1 MNHPIQPALGHSL
14 SPSIAPTPFSASVL
28 ANEPY
33 VRFAVTDIDGVC
45 RGKHL
50 SGEKVAGMLADGG
63 TIASALFGWDIADA
77 LYDNVSFTGFHTG
90 YPDVGLR
97 LDASTARQLPWDDNR
112 WLILGEHTQA
122 DGSPLPICPRQVL
135 KKVLK
140 KADAMGF
147 SAQVGME
154 FEWFVLKETELS
166 VREKGYRN
174 LETATQGL
182 TNYSPFRIDGQHG
195 FVRDL
200 FNYLP
205 AIGVPLEAL
214 HTEAGPG
221 NFEAAIRYGDALQ
234 AADRAVVFKQA
245 VREIGRRHGLLNTF
259 MAKFSTAYAGCGG
272 HMHQSLWKGG
282 VNAFHDA
289 SKQHGMSDTL
299 RHFIAGQLYL
309 LPQLFPLYAP
319 FINSYKRLVDG
330 NLAPVKPTWA
340 VDNRNVSL
348 RVIPGSASA
357 TRLETR
363 TPGADANPY
372 LAIAAALAS
381 GLYGIEH
388 QLELTQAAVTG
399 ADVGAEGL
407 ERLPRTLAEATDALD
422 RSTLARELLGDAFVT
437 HFVQTRQWEVRRFN
451 QAVTDWELQR
461 YLELV

>member
-1 MNHPIQPALGHSL
+1 MTTPSKPFHPDQLTGE
-14 SPSIAPTPFSASVL
+14 PF
-28 ANEPY
+28 

-50 SGEKVAGMLADGG
+50 SVEKIISMLNGGG
-63 TIASALFGWDIADA
+63 TLASAVFGWDIADE

-90 YPDVGLR
+90 YPDVGLA

-112 WLILGEHTQA
+112 WLILGEHTTT

-135 KKVLK
+135 KKVVN
-140 KADAMGF
+140 DATQLGF
-147 SAQVGME
+147 NAQVGME
-154 FEWFVLKETELS
+154 YEWFVLKETELS
-166 VREKGYRN
+166 VRAKNFQN

-200 FNYLP
+200 FDYLP
-205 AIGVPLEAL
+205 KMGIPLEAL

-234 AADRAVVFKQA
+234 SADRAILFKEA

-259 MAKFSTAYAGCGG
+259 MAKFSMAYAGCGG
-272 HMHQSLWKGG
+272 HMHQSLWQNGKN
-282 VNAFHDA
+282 VFFDA
-289 SKQHGMSDTL
+289 NDTHKMSDTM
-299 RHFIAGQLYL
+299 RHFIAGQLHC
-309 LPQLFPLYAP
+309 LPELMPLYAP
-319 FINSYKRLVDG
+319 FINSYKRFVDG

-340 VDNRNVSL
+340 IDNRNVSL
-348 RVIPGSASA
+348 RVIPGSAQSM
-357 TRLETR
+357 RLETR

-381 GLYGIEH
+381 GLYGIKHKLALNDAPVLGIES
-388 QLELTQAAVTG
+388 
-399 ADVGAEGL
+399 GAENTA
-407 ERLPRTLAEATDALD
+407 RLPRSLAEATDLLAQ
-422 RSTLARELLGDAFVT
+422 STLARELLGEQFIN
-437 HFVQTRQWEVRRFN
+437 HFVETRQWEVRRFN
-451 QAVTDWELQR
+451 QTVTDWELRR

>member
-1 MNHPIQPALGHSL
+1 MF
-14 SPSIAPTPFSASVL
+14 TPEIL
-28 ANEPY
+28 ANEPFA
-33 VRFAVTDIDGVC
+33 RFAVTDIDGVC

-50 SGEKVAGMLADGG
+50 SGAKVASMLEGGG
-63 TIASALFGWDIADA
+63 TIASAMFGWDIADE

-90 YPDVGLR
+90 YPDVGLA

-112 WLILGEHTQA
+112 FLILGELTKT

-135 KKVLK
+135 KKVLR
-140 KADAMGF
+140 KADSLGM

-166 VREKGYRN
+166 VREKNYRN

-182 TNYSPFRIDGQHG
+182 TNYSPFRIDGQHD

-205 AIGVPLEAL
+205 AIDVPLEAL

-234 AADRAVVFKQA
+234 AADRAVIFKQA

-259 MAKFSTAYAGCGG
+259 MAKFSMDYAGCGG
-272 HMHQSLWKGG
+272 HMHQSLWKDGKN
-282 VNAFHDA
+282 VFHDA
-289 SKQHGMSDTL
+289 SKPHGISDTM
-299 RHFIAGQLYL
+299 RHFIAGQLHC

-340 VDNRNVSL
+340 IDNRNSSL

-388 QLELTQAAVTG
+388 KLELDQAPVEG
-399 ADVGAEGL
+399 ANVGAENVA
-407 ERLPRTLAEATDALD
+407 RLPRTLAEATEALD
-422 RSTLARELLGDAFVT
+422 RSSLARDLLGDEFVT

-451 QAVTDWELQR
+451 QSVTDWELRR

>member
-1 MNHPIQPALGHSL
+1 MSNIFNVFNPAH
-14 SPSIAPTPFSASVL
+14 I
-28 ANEPY
+28 ANEPF

-50 SGEKVAGMLADGG
+50 SGEKIASMLDDGG
-63 TIASALFGWDIADA
+63 TIASAIFGWDIADE

-90 YPDVGLR
+90 YPDIGLK
-97 LDASTARQLPWDDNR
+97 LDTSTARQLPWDDNR
-112 WLILGEHTQA
+112 WLILGEHTLP

-135 KKVLK
+135 KKVLS
-140 KADAMGF
+140 KAEQLGY

-166 VREKGYRN
+166 VRQKNYQN
-174 LETATQGL
+174 LETATHGL
-182 TNYSPFRIDGQHG
+182 TNYSPFRIDGQHD

-200 FNYLP
+200 FNFLP
-205 AIGVPLEAL
+205 AIDVPLEAL

-221 NFEAAIRYGDALQ
+221 NFEAAIRYCDALA
-234 AADRAVVFKQA
+234 AADRAILFKQA

-259 MAKFSTAYAGCGG
+259 MAKFSMNYAGCGG
-272 HMHQSLWKGG
+272 HMHQSLWKDGSN
-282 VNAFHDA
+282 VFHDA
-289 SKQHGMSDTL
+289 SAAHGMSATM
-299 RHFIAGQLYL
+299 RHFIAGQLHC

-340 VDNRNVSL
+340 IDNRNASL
-348 RVIPGSASA
+348 RVIPGSSKSM
-357 TRLETR
+357 RLETR

-388 QLELTQAAVTG
+388 QLELDTAPVSG
-399 ADVGAEGL
+399 ANLGAE
-407 ERLPRTLAEATDALD
+407 EVARLPRTLAEATEAMD
-422 RSTLARELLGDAFVT
+422 RSSLARELLGDEFVT

-451 QAVTDWELQR
+451 QSVTDWELRR

>member
-1 MNHPIQPALGHSL
+1 
-14 SPSIAPTPFSASVL
+14 
-28 ANEPY
+28 
-33 VRFAVTDIDGVC
+33 
-45 RGKHL
+45 
-50 SGEKVAGMLADGG
+50 
-63 TIASALFGWDIADA
+63 
-77 LYDNVSFTGFHTG
+77 
-90 YPDVGLR
+90 
-97 LDASTARQLPWDDNR
+97 
-112 WLILGEHTQA
+112 
-122 DGSPLPICPRQVL
+122 
-135 KKVLK
+135 
-140 KADAMGF
+140 
-147 SAQVGME
+147 ME

-166 VREKGYRN
+166 VREKNYRN

-182 TNYSPFRIDGQHG
+182 TNYSPFRIDGQHDFG
-195 FVRDL
+195 RDL

-205 AIGVPLEAL
+205 AIDVPLEAL

-234 AADRAVVFKQA
+234 AADRAVIFKQA

-259 MAKFSTAYAGCGG
+259 MAKFSMDYAGCGG
-272 HMHQSLWKGG
+272 HMHQSLWKDGKN
-282 VNAFHDA
+282 VFHDA
-289 SKQHGMSDTL
+289 SKPHGISDTM
-299 RHFIAGQLYL
+299 RHFIAGQLHC

-340 VDNRNVSL
+340 IDNRNSSL

-388 QLELTQAAVTG
+388 KLELDQAPVEG
-399 ADVGAEGL
+399 ANVGAENVA
-407 ERLPRTLAEATDALD
+407 RLPRTLAEATEALG
-422 RSTLARELLGDAFVT
+422 RSSLARDLLGDEFVT

-451 QAVTDWELQR
+451 QSVTDWELRR

>member
-1 MNHPIQPALGHSL
+1 MSKAPSHFNPAHLAHE
-14 SPSIAPTPFSASVL
+14 PF
-28 ANEPY
+28 

-50 SGEKVAGMLADGG
+50 SGEKIISMLEGGG
-63 TIASALFGWDIADA
+63 TIASALFGWDIADE

-90 YPDVGLR
+90 YPDIGLK
-97 LDASTARQLPWDDNR
+97 LDPATARQIPWDDNR
-112 WLILGEHTQA
+112 WLILGEHTLP

-135 KKVLK
+135 KKVLG
-140 KADAMGF
+140 KAEQLGY

-154 FEWFVLKETELS
+154 FEWLVLKETELS
-166 VREKGYRN
+166 VREKNYRN
-174 LETATQGL
+174 LETATHGL
-182 TNYSPFRIDGQHG
+182 TNYSPFRIDGQHD

-205 AIGVPLEAL
+205 AMDVPLEAL

-221 NFEAAIRYGDALQ
+221 NFEAAIRYCDALQ
-234 AADRAVVFKQA
+234 AADRAVLFKQS

-259 MAKFSTAYAGCGG
+259 MAKYSTQYAGCGG
-272 HMHQSLWKGG
+272 HMHQSLWKNGAN
-282 VNAFHDA
+282 VFHDA
-289 SKQHGMSDTL
+289 GKAHGMSDTM
-299 RHFIAGQLYL
+299 RHFIAGQLHC
-309 LPQLFPLYAP
+309 LPQFFPLYAP

-340 VDNRNVSL
+340 IDNRNSSL
-348 RVIPGSASA
+348 RVIPGSASSM
-357 TRLETR
+357 RLETR

-388 QLELTQAAVTG
+388 KLELTDAPVQG
-399 ADVGAEGL
+399 ANVGAENVQ
-407 ERLPRTLAEATDALD
+407 RLPRTLAEATEALD
-422 RSTLARELLGDAFVT
+422 RSTLARELLGDEFVT

>member
-1 MNHPIQPALGHSL
+1 MF
-14 SPSIAPTPFSASVL
+14 TPEIL
-28 ANEPY
+28 ANEPFA
-33 VRFAVTDIDGVC
+33 RFAVTDIDGVC

-50 SGEKVAGMLADGG
+50 SGAKVASMLEGGG
-63 TIASALFGWDIADA
+63 TIASAMFGWDIADE

-90 YPDVGLR
+90 YPDVGLA

-112 WLILGEHTQA
+112 FLILGELTKT

-135 KKVLK
+135 KKVLR
-140 KADAMGF
+140 KADSLGL

-166 VREKGYRN
+166 VREKNYRN

-182 TNYSPFRIDGQHG
+182 TNYSPFRIDGQHD

-205 AIGVPLEAL
+205 AIDVPLEAL

-234 AADRAVVFKQA
+234 AADRAVIFKQA

-259 MAKFSTAYAGCGG
+259 MAKFSMDYAGCGG
-272 HMHQSLWKGG
+272 HMHQSLWKDGRN
-282 VNAFHDA
+282 VFHDA
-289 SKQHGMSDTL
+289 SKPHGISDTM
-299 RHFIAGQLYL
+299 RHFIAGQLHC

-340 VDNRNVSL
+340 IDNRNSSL

-388 QLELTQAAVTG
+388 KLELDQAPVEG
-399 ADVGAEGL
+399 ANVGAENVA
-407 ERLPRTLAEATDALD
+407 RLPRTLAEATEALD
-422 RSTLARELLGDAFVT
+422 RSSLARDLLGDEFVT

-451 QAVTDWELQR
+451 QSVTDWELRR

>member
-1 MNHPIQPALGHSL
+1 MSKAGKGFNPEALQ
-14 SPSIAPTPFSASVL
+14 
-28 ANEPY
+28 NEPF
-33 VRFAVTDIDGVC
+33 VRFAVTDIDGVM

-50 SGEKVAGMLADGG
+50 SGEKVASMLGGGG
-63 TIASALFGWDIADA
+63 TIASALFGWDIADE

-90 YPDVGLR
+90 YPDIGLK
-97 LDASTARQLPWDDNR
+97 LDAATARQLPWDDNR
-112 WLILGEHTQA
+112 WLILGEHTNP
-122 DGSPLPICPRQVL
+122 DGSPLGICPRQVL
-135 KKVLK
+135 KKVLH
-140 KADAMGF
+140 KAEQLGF

-166 VREKGYRN
+166 VRAKGYRN
-174 LETATQGL
+174 LETATHGL
-182 TNYSPFRIDGQHG
+182 TNYSPFRIDGQHD

-205 AIGVPLEAL
+205 AMDVPLEAL

-221 NFEAAIRYGDALQ
+221 NFEAAIRYCDALQ
-234 AADRAVVFKQA
+234 AADRAALFKQS

-259 MAKFSTAYAGCGG
+259 MAKYSMSYAGCGG
-272 HMHQSLWKGG
+272 HMHQSLWKDGK
-282 VNAFHDA
+282 NAFHDP
-289 SKQHGMSDTL
+289 SGQHGMSKTM
-299 RHFIAGQLYL
+299 RHFIAGQLQL

-340 VDNRNVSL
+340 IDNRNSSL
-348 RVIPGSASA
+348 RVIPGSASSM
-357 TRLETR
+357 RLETR

-381 GLYGIEH
+381 GLYGIEQ
-388 QLELTQAAVTG
+388 QLELADAPVQG
-399 ADVGAEGL
+399 ANVGAENVA
-407 ERLPRTLAEATDALD
+407 RLPRTLAEATEALD
-422 RSTLARELLGDAFVT
+422 NSALARELLGNEFVT

-451 QAVTDWELQR
+451 QSVTDWELQR

>member
-1 MNHPIQPALGHSL
+1 VPSSTTKPTFTPALLASE
-14 SPSIAPTPFSASVL
+14 PF
-28 ANEPY
+28 

-50 SGEKVAGMLADGG
+50 SGEKIAAMLEGGG
-63 TIASALFGWDIADA
+63 TIASAIFGWDIADE

-97 LDASTARQLPWDDNR
+97 LDADTARQLPWDDNR
-112 WLILGEHTQA
+112 WLVLGEHCLP
-122 DGSPLPICPRQVL
+122 DGSPLPLCPRQVL
-135 KKVLK
+135 KKVLAK
-140 KADAMGF
+140 SSDMGYL
-147 SAQVGME
+147 AQVGME

-166 VREKGYRN
+166 LRAKGFRD

-182 TNYSPFRIDGQHG
+182 TNYSPFRISGQQD
-195 FVRDL
+195 FVREL
-200 FNYLP
+200 FEFLP
-205 AIGVPLEAL
+205 AMDIPLEAL

-234 AADRAVVFKQA
+234 AADRAVLFKQA
-245 VREIGRRHGLLNTF
+245 VREISRRHGLLSTF

-272 HMHQSLWKGG
+272 HMHQSLWQNG
-282 VNAFHDA
+282 VNVFHDPRD
-289 SKQHGMSDTL
+289 SHGMSATM
-299 RHFIAGQLYL
+299 RHFIAGQLHC
-309 LPQLFPLYAP
+309 LPQMFALYAP

-348 RVIPGSASA
+348 RVIPGSAKS

-388 QLELTQAAVTG
+388 QLELTQAAVQG
-399 ADVGAEGL
+399 ANVGAEGV

-422 RSTLARELLGDAFVT
+422 RSALARELLGDAFVT

-451 QAVTDWELQR
+451 QAVTDWEMQR

>member
-1 MNHPIQPALGHSL
+1 MF
-14 SPSIAPTPFSASVL
+14 TPEIL
-28 ANEPY
+28 ANEPFA
-33 VRFAVTDIDGVC
+33 RFAVTDIDGVC

-50 SGEKVAGMLADGG
+50 SGAKVASMLEGGG
-63 TIASALFGWDIADA
+63 TIASAMFGWDIADE

-90 YPDVGLR
+90 YPDVGLA

-112 WLILGEHTQA
+112 FLILGELTKT

-135 KKVLK
+135 KKVLR
-140 KADAMGF
+140 KADSLGL

-166 VREKGYRN
+166 VREKNYRN

-182 TNYSPFRIDGQHG
+182 TNYSPFRIDGQHD
-195 FVRDL
+195 FLRDL

-205 AIGVPLEAL
+205 AIDVPLEAL

-234 AADRAVVFKQA
+234 AADRAVIFKQA

-259 MAKFSTAYAGCGG
+259 MAKFSMDYAGCGG
-272 HMHQSLWKGG
+272 HMHQSLWKDGKN
-282 VNAFHDA
+282 VFHDA
-289 SKQHGMSDTL
+289 SKPHGISDTM
-299 RHFIAGQLYL
+299 RHFIAGQLHC

-340 VDNRNVSL
+340 IDNRNSSL

-388 QLELTQAAVTG
+388 KLELDQAPVEG
-399 ADVGAEGL
+399 ANVGAENVA
-407 ERLPRTLAEATDALD
+407 RLPRTLAEATEALD
-422 RSTLARELLGDAFVT
+422 RSSLARDLLGDEFVT

-451 QAVTDWELQR
+451 QSVTDWELRR

>member
-1 MNHPIQPALGHSL
+1 MF
-14 SPSIAPTPFSASVL
+14 TPEIL
-28 ANEPY
+28 ANEPFA
-33 VRFAVTDIDGVC
+33 RFAVTDIDGVC

-50 SGEKVAGMLADGG
+50 SGAKVASMLEGGG
-63 TIASALFGWDIADA
+63 TIASAMFGWDIADE

-90 YPDVGLR
+90 YPDVGLA

-112 WLILGEHTQA
+112 FLILGELTKT

-135 KKVLK
+135 KKVLR
-140 KADAMGF
+140 KADSLGL

-166 VREKGYRN
+166 VREKNYRN

-182 TNYSPFRIDGQHG
+182 TNYSPFRIDGQHD

-205 AIGVPLEAL
+205 AIDVPLEAL

-234 AADRAVVFKQA
+234 AADRAVIFKQA

-259 MAKFSTAYAGCGG
+259 MAKFSMDYAGCGG
-272 HMHQSLWKGG
+272 HMHQSLWKDGKN
-282 VNAFHDA
+282 VFHDA
-289 SKQHGMSDTL
+289 SKPHGISDTM
-299 RHFIAGQLYL
+299 RHFIAGQLHC

-340 VDNRNVSL
+340 IDNRNSSL

-388 QLELTQAAVTG
+388 KLELDQAPVEG
-399 ADVGAEGL
+399 ANVGAENVA
-407 ERLPRTLAEATDALD
+407 RLPRTLAEATEALD
-422 RSTLARELLGDAFVT
+422 RSSLARDLLGDEFVT

-451 QAVTDWELQR
+451 QSVTDWELRR

>member
-1 MNHPIQPALGHSL
+1 MNNAGKSFNAKSL
-14 SPSIAPTPFSASVL
+14 V
-28 ANEPY
+28 NEPF

-50 SGEKVAGMLADGG
+50 SGEKIASMLDGGG
-63 TIASALFGWDIADA
+63 TIASALFGWDIADE

-90 YPDVGLR
+90 YPDIGLK
-97 LDASTARQLPWDDNR
+97 LDPATARQLPWDDNR
-112 WLILGEHTQA
+112 WLILGEHTNA
-122 DGSPLPICPRQVL
+122 DGTPLAICPRQVL
-135 KKVLK
+135 KKVLRR
-140 KADAMGF
+140 AEQLGY

-166 VREKGYRN
+166 VREKNYRN
-174 LETATQGL
+174 LETATHGL
-182 TNYSPFRIDGQHG
+182 TNYSPFRIDGQHD

-205 AIGVPLEAL
+205 AMDVPLEAL

-221 NFEAAIRYGDALQ
+221 NFEAAIRYCDALQ
-234 AADRAVVFKQA
+234 AADRAVLFKQS

-259 MAKFSTAYAGCGG
+259 MAKYSMSYAGCGG
-272 HMHQSLWKGG
+272 HMHQSLWKNGS
-282 VNAFHDA
+282 NAFHDP
-289 SKQHGMSDTL
+289 KGQHGMSKTM
-299 RHFIAGQLYL
+299 RHFIAGQLQL

-340 VDNRNVSL
+340 IDNRNASL
-348 RVIPGSASA
+348 RVIPGSASSM
-357 TRLETR
+357 RLETR
-363 TPGADANPY
+363 TAGADANPY

-381 GLYGIEH
+381 GLYGIENE
-388 QLELTQAAVTG
+388 LELAHAPVQG
-399 ADVGAEGL
+399 ANAGAENVA
-407 ERLPRTLAEATDALD
+407 RLPRTLAEATEALD
-422 RSTLARELLGDAFVT
+422 QSVLARELLGDEFVT

-451 QAVTDWELQR
+451 QSVTDWELQR

>member
-1 MNHPIQPALGHSL
+1 MTTPSKPFHPDQLTGE
-14 SPSIAPTPFSASVL
+14 PF
-28 ANEPY
+28 

-50 SGEKVAGMLADGG
+50 SVEKIISMLNGGG
-63 TIASALFGWDIADA
+63 TLASAVFGWDIADE

-90 YPDVGLR
+90 YPDVGLA

-112 WLILGEHTQA
+112 WLILGEHTKT

-135 KKVLK
+135 KKVVN
-140 KADAMGF
+140 DATQLGF
-147 SAQVGME
+147 NAQVGME
-154 FEWFVLKETELS
+154 YEWFVLKETELS
-166 VREKGYRN
+166 VRAKNFQN

-200 FNYLP
+200 FDYLP
-205 AIGVPLEAL
+205 KMGIPLEAL

-234 AADRAVVFKQA
+234 SADRAILFKEA

-259 MAKFSTAYAGCGG
+259 MAKFSMAYAGCGG
-272 HMHQSLWKGG
+272 HMHQSLWQNGKN
-282 VNAFHDA
+282 VFFDA
-289 SKQHGMSDTL
+289 NDAHKMSDTM
-299 RHFIAGQLYL
+299 RHFIAGQLHC
-309 LPQLFPLYAP
+309 LPELMPLYAP
-319 FINSYKRLVDG
+319 FINSYKRFVDG

-340 VDNRNVSL
+340 IDNRNVSL
-348 RVIPGSASA
+348 RVIPGSAQSM
-357 TRLETR
+357 RLETR

-381 GLYGIEH
+381 GLYGIKH
-388 QLELTQAAVTG
+388 KLALSDAPVSGLEG
-399 ADVGAEGL
+399 GAENTA
-407 ERLPRTLAEATDALD
+407 RLPRSLAEATDLLAQ
-422 RSTLARELLGDAFVT
+422 STLARELLGEQFIN
-437 HFVQTRQWEVRRFN
+437 HFVETRQWEVRRFN
-451 QAVTDWELQR
+451 QTVTDWELRR